1 MTTFDERER
10 AFETKFALDQDQE
23 FRAAVRRD
31 RMVGLWAGQLLGKS
45 GAELEAYAAELVRQ
59 ELQSN
64 ADAHVFEQ
72 VSADL
77 AGKATP
83 AEVRAK
89 MDELLHQAR
98 REVAEAYRPNDPAT

>member
-1 MTTFDERER
+1 MTTFDDRER
-10 AFETKFALDQDQE
+10 AFESKFALDQEQE

-31 RMVGLWAGQLLGKS
+31 RLVGLWAGQLLGKS
-45 GAELEAYAAELVRQ
+45 GAELDAYAAELVRQ

-72 VSADL
+72 VSKDLDGKVTAD
-77 AGKATP
+77 
-83 AEVRAK
+83 EVRAR

-98 REVAEAYRPNDPAT
+98 REVAEGYQPGRGA